1 MGSLARLKLLLDTHI
16 WLWALLEPDRI
27 APRLA
32 RRLED
37 QANELWLSPM
47 SMWEA
52 LLLAERGRIEVS
64 GNGPDW
70 LSQALRAMPVR
81 DATLTREVALAS
93 RSLDVPHEDP
103 ADRFIAASALVY
115 ELTLVTADRRLL
127 RSQRYRSLANH

>member
-1 MGSLARLKLLLDTHI
+1 MGGLAHLRLLLDTHV

-27 APRLA
+27 ASRLA

-37 QANELWLSPM
+37 EANELWLSPI

-64 GNGPDW
+64 GDGSEW
-70 LSQALRAMPVR
+70 VRQALRAIPIR

-93 RSLDVPHEDP
+93 RSVDVAHEDP
-103 ADRFIAASALVY
+103 ADRFIAASAIVY

-127 RSQRYRSLANH
+127 RSRQYRSLANR